1 MPLHAHLLQTPQ
13 PEDLE
18 RLQAQLDPAVT
29 LTTGPDLPD
38 PAGFHVLISGS
49 AKREHLAASPQL
61 HTVIVPWA
69 GIPVVL
75 RDLLQAEFP
84 HLALYNLHHNA
95 PPVAELAMALL
106 LAAAKRIVPLDQ
118 ALRRD
123 DWTPRYEPSRAMLLE
138 GKTALVLG
146 YGAIG
151 RLVARACRGLGMQVL
166 ATRCSPQTASDEY
179 AHEIH
184 SSAALPDLLPRAHAL
199 IICLPLTPETE
210 GLLGEKELR
219 LLPAG
224 AVLVNIGRGPIVQEQ
239 ALYEALRDGHLG
251 AAGLDVWYNYPQ
263 DEEARSHTPPSKFPF
278 HELDNVVLS
287 PHRGGSTMETGRLRM
302 AALAELLNA
311 LARGEEPANRVDLQR
326 GY

>member
-49 AKREHLAASPQL
+49 AKREQLAASPQL

>member
-1 MPLHAHLLQTPQ
+1 MSLHVHLLQTPQ
-13 PEDLE
+13 AEDLQ
-18 RLQAQLDPAVT
+18 RLQPQLDPAVI
-29 LTTGPDLPD
+29 LTTGSDLPD
-38 PAGFHVLISGS
+38 PAEFHVLISGS

-69 GIPVVL
+69 GIPVAL
-75 RDLLQAEFP
+75 RDLLRVEFP
-84 HLALYNLHHNA
+84 QLALYNLHHNA

-166 ATRCSPQTASDEY
+166 ATRRSPQTASDEY

-184 SSAALPDLLPRAHAL
+184 SSAALPDLLPRVHAL

-263 DEEARSHTPPSKFPF
+263 DEESRSQTPPSNYPF